1 MTDNESQEVLVAPSL
16 VHAHSAE
23 EFFKHEVEAACRRQ
37 SLRPQPHTAYYVVR
51 LLSAFARSGSAP
63 AQALASNEAL
73 GMLFVRALDAGG
85 SRQRLELQ
93 QVGDLSLFITGFFS
107 DSLRASLVDV
117 DYYMSLGGHAYRSLG
132 TIDHALSPTFAEL
145 SEKFSAFVDV
155 LADVSD
161 HTTLA
166 GSNDLLRVYE
176 RWVRTGSRRDGELLA
191 ERGIVP
197 NPSAVKG
204 ARTLQ

>member
-1 MTDNESQEVLVAPSL
+1 VIVTPLVR
-16 VHAHSAE
+16 AHSAE
-23 EFFKHEVEAACRRQ
+23 EFFKEEVEAACRRQ
-37 SLRPQPHTAYYVVR
+37 SLHPQPLTSYYVVR
-51 LLSAFARSGSAP
+51 LLSAFARSGSASTR
-63 AQALASNEAL
+63 ALASNEAL
-73 GMLFVRALDAGG
+73 GVLLVRALDGAG
-85 SRQRLELQ
+85 SRQREELQ

-132 TIDHALSPTFAEL
+132 AAGHALSPTFAEL

-166 GSNDLLRVYE
+166 GRHDLLRIYE
-176 RWVRTGSRRDGELLA
+176 RWVKTGSRRDSELLV

-197 NPSAVKG
+197 NATVVKG